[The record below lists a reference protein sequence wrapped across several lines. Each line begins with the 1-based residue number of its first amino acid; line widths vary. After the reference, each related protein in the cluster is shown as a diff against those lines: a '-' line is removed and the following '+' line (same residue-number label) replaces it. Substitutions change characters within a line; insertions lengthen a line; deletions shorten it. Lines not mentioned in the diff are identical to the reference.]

1 MMARSAALF
10 FYKIKGKNKA
20 NVSMTD
26 HTEVTDMTMEPIQS
40 TTVAYQGSGVAVEKT
55 TSAPK
60 TEIKAPERN
69 TPVADYANKAAAGDK
84 VTMSEQASDSSLKN
98 AVEQLNRKSA
108 NMEAVFGYHEGT
120 NRVMIKI
127 IDKDTKEV
135 KKEYPAEKTLDMIQK
150 VWEMA
155 GIMVDEKR

>member
-1 MMARSAALF
+1 
-10 FYKIKGKNKA
+10 
-20 NVSMTD
+20 
-26 HTEVTDMTMEPIQS
+26 MTMEPIQNR
-40 TTVAYQGSGVAVEKT
+40 TAVYQGSGAAVEKT
-55 TSAPK
+55 QSAAK
-60 TEIKAPERN
+60 AEIKTAERTVSAAEQTNAGTEAGRPADQISMPE
-69 TPVADYANKAAAGDK
+69 K
-84 VTMSEQASDSSLKN
+84 ASDSSLKN
-98 AVEQLNRKSA
+98 AVEQINRNSA
-108 NMEAVFGYHEGT
+108 GMEAIFGYHEGT

>member
-1 MMARSAALF
+1 
-10 FYKIKGKNKA
+10 
-20 NVSMTD
+20 
-26 HTEVTDMTMEPIQS
+26 MTMEPIQS

-69 TPVADYANKAAAGDK
+69 TPAADQTERNAAGENNRQSDK
-84 VTMSEQASDSSLKN
+84 IMMPEKASDSSLKN

-108 NMEAVFGYHEGT
+108 NMEAIFGYHEGT
-120 NRVMIKI
+120 NRVTIKI

-135 KKEYPAEKTLDMIQK
+135 KREYPAEKTLDMIQK